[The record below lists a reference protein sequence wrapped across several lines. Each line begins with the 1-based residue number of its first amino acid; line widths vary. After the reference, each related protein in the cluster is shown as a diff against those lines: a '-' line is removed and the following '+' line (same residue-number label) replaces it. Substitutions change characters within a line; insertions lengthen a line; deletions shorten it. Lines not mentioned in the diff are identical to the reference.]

1 MTSLGVTPR
10 MFSYKRAEDQ
20 VRNVMPQQ
28 LLHSARNLAM
38 VQKQEAKELLTL
50 TKLAGNQ
57 ASLSSFL
64 PHHQSL
70 LEASRTLM
78 TSPALKPSS

>member
-1 MTSLGVTPR
+1 MCRCKDADDRALHLDLMPWSLLRSVLIQGTLPDNGVKTT
-10 MFSYKRAEDQ
+10 
-20 VRNVMPQQ
+20 
-28 LLHSARNLAM
+28 
-38 VQKQEAKELLTL
+38 ELLTL

-57 ASLSSFL
+57 ASLSSIL